1 MKLSSL
7 IFGALAVVAV
17 ALSTPAIAPANSP
30 VAAKAKVEVD
40 APASYIVGQEFPVT
54 LTYSAPDER
63 VDLDLLRLSAA
74 AFKVNGKVVGERAG
88 GELSLPKGS
97 SVSFHFDLATDLT
110 RLGIEKSFSYS
121 VEGVEGNQEVS
132 VMRAAAKGL
141 NFMDPTSVSNEA
153 LAGYRVLLHTNRGD
167 MIAKMYP
174 HLAPNHVRNFLDL
187 SYSGFY
193 DGVLF
198 HRVIPGFMIQ
208 GGDPQGTGMG
218 NGPRRLNAEFSSEPH
233 VRGILSMARTG
244 DPNSASCQFFVMHA
258 TASHLNNQYSVFG
271 MLESGFDTLDAI
283 VMSPKNGQD
292 RPNED
297 QKILSATVLAP
308 Q

>member
-1 MKLSSL
+1 MKLSNL
-7 IFGALAVVAV
+7 FFGALAVVAV
-17 ALSTPAIAPANSP
+17 ALSTPANSP
-30 VAAKAKVEVD
+30 VAAKPKVQADV
-40 APASYIVGQEFPVT
+40 PSTYIVGQEFPVT

-63 VDLDLLRLSAA
+63 VDLDLFRLSAA
-74 AFKVNGKVVGERAG
+74 AFKVNGKQLADRAE

-97 SVSFHFDLATDLT
+97 SVAFQFDMAADLAVM
-110 RLGIEKSFSYS
+110 GIDKNFSYS
-121 VEGVEGNQEVS
+121 VEGVEGKHDVS
-132 VMRAAAKGL
+132 VLRAAPKGL
-141 NFMDPTSVSNEA
+141 NFMDPESVSNEA

-283 VMSPKNGQD
+283 VMSPRNGQD
-292 RPNED
+292 RPSED

>member
-1 MKLSSL
+1 MKLSNL
-7 IFGALAVVAV
+7 FFGALAVVAV
-17 ALSTPAIAPANSP
+17 ALSTPANSP
-30 VAAKAKVEVD
+30 VAAKPKVQADV
-40 APASYIVGQEFPVT
+40 PSTYIVGQEFPVT

-63 VDLDLLRLSAA
+63 VDLDLYRLSSG
-74 AFKVNGKVVGERAG
+74 AFKVNGEPLAERIE

-97 SVSFHFDLATDLT
+97 SVAFQFDMAIDLEVM
-110 RLGIEKSFSYS
+110 GVDKNFSYS
-121 VEGVEGNQEVS
+121 VEGVEGKRDVS
-132 VMRAAAKGL
+132 VLRAAPKGL
-141 NFMDPTSVSNEA
+141 NFMDPESVSNEA

-283 VMSPKNGQD
+283 VMSPRNGQD
-292 RPNED
+292 RPSED